1 MILAIVGQRCA
12 TIRIPV
18 RTVGARENQVAAMS
32 GTTERP
38 ARPTIAQLREVCQ
51 PPAVRGRRNS
61 EHWVADA
68 YQRRISPYL
77 TRILL
82 RTPITANGVT
92 WLMVATGAGA
102 AFALLIPGLPGAFL
116 AAILGQLQML
126 WDCSDGEV
134 ARWRQTTSPKGV
146 FIDRVGHYTAEG
158 LIPIALGMRAAG
170 FPDAGWTDTPWPLIG
185 ALISVMVLYNKAL
198 NDMVHVSRAYNNMPR
213 LEEKAEVSQPS
224 RSLLRR
230 LRSMAR
236 FFPFHRAYHSVELTI
251 LALIAGIGDAIVG
264 DLSVTRFLVAFLAI
278 FGVVTIIGHLASILS
293 SSRLR

>member
-1 MILAIVGQRCA
+1 
-12 TIRIPV
+12 
-18 RTVGARENQVAAMS
+18 MS
-32 GTTERP
+32 TPDERP

-68 YQRRISPYL
+68 YLRRLSPYL
-77 TRILL
+77 TRVLL

-92 WLMVATGAGA
+92 WLMVATGAAA

-134 ARWRQTTSPKGV
+134 ARWRRTTSPKGV

-158 LIPIALGMRAAG
+158 LISIALGMRAAG
-170 FPDAGWTDTPWPLIG
+170 FPDAGWLATPWPFIG
-185 ALISVMVLYNKAL
+185 ALLAVMVLYNKAL
-198 NDMVHVSRAYNNMPR
+198 NDMVHVSRAYAGLPR
-213 LEEKAEVSQPS
+213 LEERAEVAQP
-224 RSLLRR
+224 RSTGLRR
-230 LRSMAR
+230 LRSIAR
-236 FFPFHRAYHSVELTI
+236 FVPFHRAYHSVELTL
-251 LALIAGIGDAIVG
+251 LALVAAVG
-264 DLSVTRFLVAFLAI
+264 DVITGDLAVTRVLVALLAI
-278 FGVVTIIGHLASILS
+278 LGVVTILGHLASILS

>member
-1 MILAIVGQRCA
+1 
-12 TIRIPV
+12 
-18 RTVGARENQVAAMS
+18 MS
-32 GTTERP
+32 GATDRP

-77 TRILL
+77 TRVLL

-116 AAILGQLQML
+116 AAILGQMQML

-170 FPDAGWTDTPWPLIG
+170 FPDPGWLATPWPFLG

-198 NDMVHVSRAYNNMPR
+198 NDMVHVSRAYNNLPR
-213 LEEKAEVSQPS
+213 LEERAEVSQPS

-236 FFPFHRAYHSVELTI
+236 FVPFHRAYHSVELTM
-251 LALIAGIGDAIVG
+251 LALLAGIGDAVVG
-264 DLSVTRFLVAFLAI
+264 DLSVTRLLVVLLAA
-278 FGVVTIIGHLASILS
+278 FGVVTIVGHLASILS

>member
-1 MILAIVGQRCA
+1 M
-12 TIRIPV
+12 TPPV
-18 RTVGARENQVAAMS
+18 D
-32 GTTERP
+32 RP
-38 ARPTIAQLREVCQ
+38 SRPTIAQLRDVCQ

-68 YQRRISPYL
+68 YLRRLSPYL
-77 TRILL
+77 TRLLL

-92 WLMVATGAGA
+92 WLMVATGAAA

-170 FPDAGWTDTPWPLIG
+170 FPDPGWLASPWPFVG
-185 ALISVMVLYNKAL
+185 ALLAVMVLYNKAL
-198 NDMVHVSRAYNNMPR
+198 NDMVHVSRAYNNLPR
-213 LEEKAEVSQPS
+213 LEEKADVAAPS
-224 RSLLRR
+224 SSGLRR
-230 LRSMAR
+230 LRAMAR
-236 FFPFHRAYHSVELTI
+236 FFPFHRAYHSVELTL
-251 LALIAGIGDAIVG
+251 LALVAAIGDAIVG
-264 DLSVTRFLVAFLAI
+264 DLAVTRVLVAFLAI
-278 FGVVTIIGHLASILS
+278 FGVVTIVGHLASILS

>member
-1 MILAIVGQRCA
+1 MTPPID
-12 TIRIPV
+12 
-18 RTVGARENQVAAMS
+18 
-32 GTTERP
+32 RP
-38 ARPTIAQLREVCQ
+38 PRPTIAQLREVCQ

-68 YQRRISPYL
+68 YLRRLSPYL
-77 TRILL
+77 TRLLL

-92 WLMVATGAGA
+92 WLMVATGAAA

-170 FPDAGWTDTPWPLIG
+170 FPDPGWMDSVWPFVG
-185 ALISVMVLYNKAL
+185 ALLAVMVLYNKAL

-213 LEEKAEVSQPS
+213 LEERAEVAAPS
-224 RSLLRR
+224 RSGLRR

-236 FFPFHRAYHSVELTI
+236 FFPFHRAYHSVELTL
-251 LALIAGIGDAIVG
+251 LAFVAAIGDAIVG
-264 DLSVTRFLVAFLAI
+264 DLAVTRVLVALLAI
-278 FGVVTIIGHLASILS
+278 FGVVTIVGHLASILS

>member
-1 MILAIVGQRCA
+1 MTPPID
-12 TIRIPV
+12 
-18 RTVGARENQVAAMS
+18 
-32 GTTERP
+32 RP
-38 ARPTIAQLREVCQ
+38 PRPTIAQLREVCQ

-68 YQRRISPYL
+68 YLRRLSPYL
-77 TRILL
+77 TRLLL

-92 WLMVATGAGA
+92 WLMVATGAAA

-170 FPDAGWTDTPWPLIG
+170 FPDPGWMDSIWPFVG
-185 ALISVMVLYNKAL
+185 ALLAVMVLYNKAL

-213 LEEKAEVSQPS
+213 LEERADVAAPS
-224 RSLLRR
+224 RSGLRR

-236 FFPFHRAYHSVELTI
+236 FFPFHRAYHSVELTL
-251 LALIAGIGDAIVG
+251 LAFVAAIGDAIVG
-264 DLSVTRFLVAFLAI
+264 DLAVTRVLVALLAI
-278 FGVVTIIGHLASILS
+278 FGVVTIVGHLASILS